1 MTLKR
6 LKTCYILISLV
17 LTCIKNSS
25 RCVCRL
31 MLYYNG
37 LGLEVGT
44 WHGCQ
49 QGHTTKMPPN
59 PKYQDLCPIPKS
71 HEEENQLLKVISWPP
86 HEHLWHAHGCSHSH
100 MHTHTLVRFNT
111 LIYFV
116 YMCILC
122 VRGMCVLR
130 LKDKFRGQSALPPCF
145 WGRVSLLATAT
156 HYLMLAR
163 PWGSWLDIQECWDY
177 RHIPLCLAFYMDSEQ
192 LNSEHQAFMTDI
204 LPTKPS
210 RV

>member
-1 MTLKR
+1 
-6 LKTCYILISLV
+6 
-17 LTCIKNSS
+17 
-25 RCVCRL
+25 

-116 YMCILC
+116 HVYIVCERYVCAEVKGQIQGTVCTSTLFLRQGLFVSHCYTLSHAGQTLRFM
-122 VRGMCVLR
+122 VGHPGVLGLQTYTTLSGFLYGLWTTELGASGFHDR
-130 LKDKFRGQSALPPCF
+130 HF
-145 WGRVSLLATAT
+145 T
-156 HYLMLAR
+156 H
-163 PWGSWLDIQECWDY
+163 
-177 RHIPLCLAFYMDSEQ
+177 
-192 LNSEHQAFMTDI
+192 
-204 LPTKPS
+204 
-210 RV
+210 

>member
-1 MTLKR
+1 MSTR
-6 LKTCYILISLV
+6 TY
-17 LTCIKNSS
+17 
-25 RCVCRL
+25 
-31 MLYYNG
+31 
-37 LGLEVGT
+37 
-44 WHGCQ
+44 
-49 QGHTTKMPPN
+49 
-59 PKYQDLCPIPKS
+59 YQDASKSKIPRPVS
-71 HEEENQLLKVISWPP
+71 HPQIPWRRKPTPESYLLTSTWTP
-86 HEHLWHAHGCSHSH
+86 LASHGCSHSH